1 LIKEL
6 ELTLLLLN
14 ALEDGLENDELF
26 GLIMLLPPKLTF
38 LLLLLL
44 TQTEALLKLLL
55 LLPVSMAVV
64 DPNLTVFTELIFVGS
79 FGLTLSHSL
88 NWISLVSGDF
98 IIASDLYSFFLSILL
113 LLVVEWPIT
122 SLLRFLLISSSFEK
136 NSFRIEDTLPPEI
149 LGELLS
155 EVDLGWF
162 SIYKKI

>member
-88 NWISLVSGDF
+88 N
-98 IIASDLYSFFLSILL
+98 
-113 LLVVEWPIT
+113 
-122 SLLRFLLISSSFEK
+122 
-136 NSFRIEDTLPPEI
+136 
-149 LGELLS
+149 
-155 EVDLGWF
+155 
-162 SIYKKI
+162 